1 MVMPLPL
8 ATFSKRKKKIYVDTM
23 TLPQK
28 SNLKFR
34 LEKELLHF
42 IWGMHFSS
50 PHILEVDLPSSYQCL
65 TQPTE
70 LKKPTQGE
78 SQESKWL
85 HTWLKEYQSHFFIP
99 PFCGKDFNSL
109 AIKDQGILY
118 VFQAFPKISF
128 QILKTIMSN
137 SFHEIFLS
145 ISIGLIELTKL
156 LYHNVVYERL

>member
-8 ATFSKRKKKIYVDTM
+8 ATFSKRKKKIYVDTT

-85 HTWLKEYQSHFFIP
+85 HTWLKESVSFLYS
-99 PFCGKDFNSL
+99 SL
-109 AIKDQGILY
+109 LWKR
-118 VFQAFPKISF
+118 FQFPCNQRSGNTVCFPSFPKNFISNF
-128 QILKTIMSN
+128 KNNNEQ
-137 SFHEIFLS
+137 
-145 ISIGLIELTKL
+145 
-156 LYHNVVYERL
+156 